1 MLYLLLSIISS
12 VVILIIFKV
21 TEKYD
26 IPIIHPI
33 IINYFIASAFGF
45 FNAGLTPADVA
56 NIPLNWVW
64 PAAIIGSI
72 FVFTF
77 FLIGLSTRKAGIA
90 LTTVASKMSFV
101 FPMFFS
107 ILIDDNDHYTHTKL
121 ILLIMAIVAVFLT
134 VFKKRRKSIESLFIM
149 LLPAM
154 LFVFLGLADSLIK
167 FSQTFYIKNPNASS
181 TFSFLLFGF
190 SAIWSIVLIFFQ
202 KNRATILKPKAL
214 ISGTLMG
221 LANFGSLYFLINALN
236 ELLINNSIVI
246 ALNNTG
252 VVLTS
257 VIIALWFFREKVT
270 LLNKIGIMLSIITFF
285 VLMVFL

>member
-1 MLYLLLSIISS
+1 MLYLLLSILSS
-12 VVILIIFKV
+12 VVIMVIFKV
-21 TEKYD
+21 TEKHD

-33 IINYFIASAFGF
+33 IINYFIASGFGF
-45 FNAGLTPADVA
+45 FNAGLTPADVSEL
-56 NIPLNWVW
+56 PLNWVW

-90 LTTVASKMSFV
+90 LTTVAAKMSFV

-107 ILIDDNDHYTHTKL
+107 ILIDTHDHYSHTKL

-134 VFKKRRKSIESLFIM
+134 VFKKRRKTIESLFIM

-154 LFVFLGLADSLIK
+154 LFVLLGLADSLVK
-167 FSQTFYIKNPNASS
+167 FSQTFYIKNENASS
-181 TFSFLLFGF
+181 VFSFLLFGC
-190 SAIWSIVLIFFQ
+190 SAFWSVVIIFFQ
-202 KNRATILKPKAL
+202 KKPVTILKPKVL
-214 ISGTLMG
+214 ISGTLLG

-236 ELLINNSIVI
+236 ALLINNSIVI

-252 VVLTS
+252 VVFTS
-257 VIIALWFFREKVT
+257 VILGLAFFKEHVS
-270 LLNKIGIMLSIITFF
+270 LLNKMGILLSIVTFI
-285 VLMVFL
+285 VLMIFL

>member
-1 MLYLLLSIISS
+1 MLYLVLSILSS

-21 TEKYD
+21 TEKHD
-26 IPIIHPI
+26 IPVIHPI
-33 IINYFIASAFGF
+33 IINYFVASGFGF
-45 FNAGLTPADVA
+45 FHAGLTPADVTD
-56 NIPLNWVW
+56 IPLDWVW

-90 LTTVASKMSFV
+90 LTTVAAKMSFV

-107 ILIDDNDHYTHTKL
+107 ILIDDKDHYTTTKL
-121 ILLIMAIVAVFLT
+121 ILLIMAIIAVFLT
-134 VFKKRRKSIESLFIM
+134 VFKKRKKNIESLFIV
-149 LLPAM
+149 LLPFM
-154 LFVFLGLADSLIK
+154 LFVLLGLADSLVK
-167 FSQTFYIKNPNASS
+167 FSQTFYIKNPDSS
-181 TFSFLLFGF
+181 AIFSFLLFGF
-190 SAIWSIVLIFFQ
+190 SAMWSIVLIFFQ
-202 KNRATILKPKAL
+202 KKKLAVFKPKAL
-214 ISGTLMG
+214 ISGTLLG

-257 VIIALWFFREKVT
+257 VIIALAFFHERVS
-270 LLNKIGIMLSIITFF
+270 LINKIGILLSILTFI